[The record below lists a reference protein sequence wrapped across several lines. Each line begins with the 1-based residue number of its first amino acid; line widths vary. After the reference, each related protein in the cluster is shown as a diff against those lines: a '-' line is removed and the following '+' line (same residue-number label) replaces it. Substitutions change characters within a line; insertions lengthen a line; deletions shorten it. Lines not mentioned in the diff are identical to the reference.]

1 MRLASL
7 TLTIATIA
15 RRGHS
20 TAAPFG
26 ISASVLLPPTPCAEP
41 PCLPSSASNKQHH
54 ASSTT
59 TVEARRF
66 LLYPAQRS
74 LNNSSSPDNDA
85 LYLDKP
91 AANSPANSQQPSQQP
106 TAQPTANSPANST
119 ALQQHHLLTTHPRRH
134 DMYMYMNMLPWP
146 DTQHN
151 GAPACL
157 SCRLDLRFRQY
168 NRRRRVPTVTSTKS
182 LSRSPYSRLKQRNAK
197 FLISRRHGC
206 QE

>member
-59 TVEARRF
+59 AVEARRF

-91 AANSPANSQQPSQQP
+91 AANSPANSP
-106 TAQPTANSPANST
+106 
-119 ALQQHHLLTTHPRRH
+119 ALQQHHLLTTHPRHH

-151 GAPACL
+151 GASACL

-168 NRRRRVPTVTSTKS
+168 NRRRRVRTVTSPTS
-182 LSRSPYSRLKQRNAK
+182 LSRSPYSRLKERNVK
-197 FLISRRHGC
+197 LPISHRHGC
-206 QE
+206 LK